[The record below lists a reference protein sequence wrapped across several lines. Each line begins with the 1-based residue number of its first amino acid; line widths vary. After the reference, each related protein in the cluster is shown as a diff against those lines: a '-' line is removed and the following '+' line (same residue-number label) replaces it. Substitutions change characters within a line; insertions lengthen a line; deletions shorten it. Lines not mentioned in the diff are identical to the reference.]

1 MSQQINL
8 LNPALIKQKD
18 LLNPNNIAITLGL
31 LTILMLVYYG
41 TAQKQLSL
49 LTAQRSQ
56 VANELAATQAQLKQT
71 ALLHAPH
78 ELNKALVEQV
88 AQLEQKE
95 KMQQQVLQTVSL
107 SSATPEK
114 GYAALIR
121 AFAKQ
126 SLDGLWLTNFSI
138 DSNTDQLNISGRALQ
153 ADLVPE
159 YISRLGNEP
168 ALQGKLFS
176 ALNMSQPKADAL
188 AIKKTSALAT
198 TIAPITPL
206 AADALVKNNKAALT
220 ANTGVPAEAPYIE
233 FTLQS
238 IDDKLAPD
246 ATSGKTKDGSK
257 S

>member
-78 ELNKALVEQV
+78 ELNKALLEQV

-138 DSNTDQLNISGRALQ
+138 DSNTDKLNISGRTLQ

-188 AIKKTSALAT
+188 ATKKPSALAT

-206 AADALVKNNKAALT
+206 AADALVKNNKASLA
-220 ANTGVPAEAPYIE
+220 ANTGAPAEAPYIE

-238 IDDKLAPD
+238 IEDKLAPD
-246 ATSGKTKDGSK
+246 ATSGKAKDGSK

>member
-1 MSQQINL
+1 
-8 LNPALIKQKD
+8 
-18 LLNPNNIAITLGL
+18 
-31 LTILMLVYYG
+31 MLVYYG

-71 ALLHAPH
+71 VLLHAPH

-107 SSATPEK
+107 SSTTQEK
-114 GYAALIR
+114 GYAALMR

-138 DSNTDQLNISGRALQ
+138 DSNTDQLNIGGRALQ

-159 YISRLGNEP
+159 YISRLSNEP

-176 ALNMSQPKADAL
+176 ALNMTQPKNDPL
-188 AIKKTSALAT
+188 T
-198 TIAPITPL
+198 TQRPVTAIAPATPL
-206 AADALVKNNKAALT
+206 ATDGLIKNNSIASPVT
-220 ANTGVPAEAPYIE
+220 NTGAPPEVNYIE

-238 IDDKLAPD
+238 SDEKLSPI
-246 ATSGKTKDGSK
+246 TGIVKDGSK